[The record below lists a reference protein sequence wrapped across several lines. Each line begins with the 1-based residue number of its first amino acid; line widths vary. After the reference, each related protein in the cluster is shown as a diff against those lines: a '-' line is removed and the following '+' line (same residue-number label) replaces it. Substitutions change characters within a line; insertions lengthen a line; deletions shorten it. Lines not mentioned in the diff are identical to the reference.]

1 MAECAIRHHPGSIA
15 EFSYARVHG
24 DEWTA
29 VGDLTESAALPGI
42 NGQGGA
48 PALFTNA
55 QSLTTKYTLL
65 YPSASMAMRTCAL
78 KVSYHSAQEQGMHTT
93 AEHSHGMQSLSEIH
107 IGITRALHVNVAC
120 AAASL
125 LAVQGA
131 RSLEPAMR
139 EHVATEVTRTEGCW
153 QSTCVLVRNRCVH
166 LFLGCCEMTARAQSA
181 PRPPATSHTPAAAGV
196 AAGACASGP

>member
-1 MAECAIRHHPGSIA
+1 VRSQRFVILRSVLCTVRSSRVFISHLHLRKCHNSHGHLTLQVSPCGLRGPDRARSPLICLNDPLPPRLRPGSWNPQAQPLWHRLHTHTTAALISDWDNMAECAIRHHPGSIA

-78 KVSYHSAQEQGMHTT
+78 KVS
-93 AEHSHGMQSLSEIH
+93 
-107 IGITRALHVNVAC
+107 
-120 AAASL
+120 
-125 LAVQGA
+125 
-131 RSLEPAMR
+131 
-139 EHVATEVTRTEGCW
+139 
-153 QSTCVLVRNRCVH
+153 
-166 LFLGCCEMTARAQSA
+166 
-181 PRPPATSHTPAAAGV
+181 
-196 AAGACASGP
+196 